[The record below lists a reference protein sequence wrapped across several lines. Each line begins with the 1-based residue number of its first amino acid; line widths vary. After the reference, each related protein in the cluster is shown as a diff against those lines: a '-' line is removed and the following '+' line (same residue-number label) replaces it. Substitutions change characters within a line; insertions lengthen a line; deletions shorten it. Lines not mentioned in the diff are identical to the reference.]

1 MLSQRQK
8 KKKNPGKLN
17 PCGMVGVSELAHDDH
32 FVVYLCLK
40 MGFRPISATFI
51 LLTEHLGQ
59 ERFQE
64 EDTCEFEVAGR
75 ADAAFLH

>member
-1 MLSQRQK
+1 
-8 KKKNPGKLN
+8 
-17 PCGMVGVSELAHDDH
+17 MVGVSELAHDDH

-40 MGFRPISATFI
+40 IGFRFIFATFI
-51 LLTEHLGQ
+51 LLTKLLKEDTLGQ